1 VAEDDEFSAA
11 LWIVRY
17 DQYFFEKV
25 VQLFHNS
32 NGHISFEDSNNWLI
46 NTSQG
51 LRFPIYKGLQFTFQY
66 DYDYN
71 NQPSPEAISKW
82 DSKLLFLLGY
92 QFEN

>member
-1 VAEDDEFSAA
+1 MSDKTFPRAG
-11 LWIVRY
+11 
-17 DQYFFEKV
+17 EKI

-32 NGHISFEDSNNWLI
+32 NGHTSLENSNNWLI

-51 LRFPIYKGLQFTFQY
+51 LRFPIYKGLRFTFQY

-71 NQPSPEAISKW
+71 NQPSPEATSKW